1 MQNKRNNPNGNN
13 QYPQRRLARRQPIVR
28 TAAGAAIFGND
39 ATRDAQ
45 AAWFNSDEDALRVK
59 HNRPLHVRLTGSM
72 GGSTEHPSILNIGE
86 MVGVLK
92 LDAAGQP
99 ELFELWAAAIA
110 TEPGTKVHVTQRFP
124 APASVLQNPARERLM
139 AYVMHWNPVF
149 GFLFQPRTLEGDGYV
164 IKPAEG
170 EPRIELINA
179 NSEHMV
185 PMTFMQAR
193 DYLEDR
199 TKKWDRNTDMAAWQG
214 SIWAANFNVNGG
226 GRMQQLG
233 FLRSLEAAGIPP
245 LNVHTGIEPFVK
257 KRMGKALF
265 EELRNEIDAEF
276 ARVVDQFPAVPGSG
290 ILHGKVRG
298 AVAALMVATRAAGYT
313 VPVDPVTKQ
322 FVWKD
327 MRQTDEHLDESLP
340 EATLLDFGYEM
351 PVEEPVQPVA
361 VVEMVDTPM
370 AAVVTP
376 AAVVAP
382 ASPIA
387 PPPPPPAQVEVFD
400 VGAPLTWP
408 GTTKRMTLAEA
419 KVALPTVP
427 DLMLWLAGAW
437 HEARTL
443 AMFTAP
449 APMPPPPPPAVEV
462 AKPVEVTLPKVS
474 PTVNAVNAT
483 VPGPSVISMVTGAE
497 EVNAAI
503 AADAAFAAAG
513 LVTELRVTQ
522 VEASKLVMAGFVS
535 ADVLLGVTA
544 GEIVNATG
552 ISAQTAERIVETVTA
567 LATP

>member
-1 MQNKRNNPNGNN
+1 M
-13 QYPQRRLARRQPIVR
+13 
-28 TAAGAAIFGND
+28 
-39 ATRDAQ
+39 
-45 AAWFNSDEDALRVK
+45 
-59 HNRPLHVRLTGSM
+59 
-72 GGSTEHPSILNIGE
+72 
-86 MVGVLK
+86 
-92 LDAAGQP
+92 
-99 ELFELWAAAIA
+99 
-110 TEPGTKVHVTQRFP
+110 
-124 APASVLQNPARERLM
+124 
-139 AYVMHWNPVF
+139 
-149 GFLFQPRTLEGDGYV
+149 
-164 IKPAEG
+164 
-170 EPRIELINA
+170 
-179 NSEHMV
+179 
-185 PMTFMQAR
+185 
-193 DYLEDR
+193 
-199 TKKWDRNTDMAAWQG
+199 
-214 SIWAANFNVNGG
+214 
-226 GRMQQLG
+226 
-233 FLRSLEAAGIPP
+233 
-245 LNVHTGIEPFVK
+245 
-257 KRMGKALF
+257 
-265 EELRNEIDAEF
+265 
-276 ARVVDQFPAVPGSG
+276 
-290 ILHGKVRG
+290 
-298 AVAALMVATRAAGYT
+298 ATRAAGYT